1 MTDQQPPAGYVS
13 VSADASGLKIVRVFD
28 APRELVFKAW
38 TEPRHF
44 AAWFGEHGSSMPLE
58 TVSMDA
64 RPGGAWSA
72 IMVHGPGQVRIP
84 FSGRFREVVPPERV
98 VLTLTD
104 QPEPSDD
111 ATDVLTA
118 VFRDLGSGR
127 TEMTFTQLGGH
138 LPSDEYSRA
147 LRGYLIF
154 FERMA
159 AHLAADLAAEPVNA

>member
-1 MTDQQPPAGYVS
+1 MTEQQPPAGV
-13 VSADASGLKIVRVFD
+13 VALAADASGLKIVRVFD

-38 TEPRHF
+38 TEPRRF
-44 AAWFGEHGSSMPLE
+44 AAWFGEHGSSIPLE
-58 TVSMDA
+58 TLSMDA

-72 IMVHGPGQVRIP
+72 IMVHGPDKTRIP

-104 QPEPSDD
+104 QPEPADD
-111 ATDVLTA
+111 AVDILTA
-118 VFRDLGSGR
+118 VFRDLGGGR
-127 TEMTFTQLGGH
+127 TEMTFTQHGGH
-138 LPSDEYSRA
+138 LPSNEYSRA

-159 AHLAADLAAEPVNA
+159 EHLAAEPVTA